1 MELMI
6 KKILIALSLV
16 LPFVGT
22 DGYSQE
28 KDIFSVYFDVVQPSR
43 SFLQKGTTGSTTT
56 GIPHFYGFGASFNQI
71 SIGWTDYFYDGGRIT
86 SRYNFSY
93 KNIASPYLGLDY
105 VYKTDAI
112 MRQGTKNINVDRV
125 SPNVGINL
133 NFYNMVK
140 PYVQYQIIEAYLNL
154 GVRIALPIKTS
165 RTSTQDV
172 VNKVEEDYIKEQE
185 AEEARRAKLALEKEE
200 QANAKKEKQ
209 KVAKAP
215 KTTKRRGQQ

>member
-16 LPFVGT
+16 LPFVGNNV
-22 DGYSQE
+22 YSQE
-28 KDIFSVYFDVVQPSR
+28 KDILSVYFDVVQPSR
-43 SFLQKGTTGSTTT
+43 SFLQKGKTGSTTS
-56 GIPHFYGFGASFNQI
+56 GIPHFYGFGVSFNQI
-71 SIGWTDYFYDGGRIT
+71 SVGWTDYFYDGGRLT

-93 KNIASPYLGLDY
+93 KNIASPYLGVDY

-133 NFYNMVK
+133 NFFNIVK

-154 GVRIALPIKTS
+154 GVESPYQLKPT
-165 RTSTQDV
+165 
-172 VNKVEEDYIKEQE
+172 E
-185 AEEARRAKLALEKEE
+185 LAHKMW
-200 QANAKKEKQ
+200 
-209 KVAKAP
+209 
-215 KTTKRRGQQ
+215 